1 MKIITKLPLYLG
13 LGIFVSVILFSAV
26 KVGEKNNLTLIK
38 SRATTSGAI
47 LKMIYTSPDMVSV
60 SFSGDKLVSG
70 VDVVIEYEKNKISI
84 LPSSLLSSP
93 QFITS
98 GGQVNEDTGIFTF
111 SAMAKDAAI
120 KTGVIGTFKV
130 VPKNKY
136 VRETTNLKFKT
147 GEGSSV
153 VIDAESGKNI
163 LINTEGVQFSL

>member
-1 MKIITKLPLYLG
+1 M
-13 LGIFVSVILFSAV
+13 SVILFSAV

-38 SRATTSGAI
+38 SRAITSGAI
-47 LKMIYTSPDMVSV
+47 LKMIFTSPDLVSV

-84 LPSSLLSSP
+84 LPSTLLSSP

-98 GGQVNEDTGIFTF
+98 GGKVDEEAGTFSF
-111 SAMAKDAAI
+111 SAMTKD
-120 KTGVIGTFKV
+120 KTIITGIIGTFKV
-130 VPKNKY
+130 VTKNKY

-147 GEGSSV
+147 GEGGSS